1 MKKQSLST
9 IEFNFVFVCGLSV
22 CNSGTVSFHWGGG
35 EHFVPSLAQSSGVV
49 RGVGL
54 RFWNGGEGVSTS
66 LNEVFQS
73 RKNLNSSLKQ
83 LAGARAAECWE

>member
-35 EHFVPSLAQSSGVV
+35 EHFVPGLAQSSGVV

-54 RFWNGGEGVSTS
+54 RFWNGGEGVSLVPRFIYLLISHSILTG
-66 LNEVFQS
+66 F
-73 RKNLNSSLKQ
+73 
-83 LAGARAAECWE
+83 

>member
-35 EHFVPSLAQSSGVV
+35 EHFVPGLAQSSGVV

-54 RFWNGGEGVSTS
+54 DGGGVPVSGDDYVRI
-66 LNEVFQS
+66 LVL
-73 RKNLNSSLKQ
+73 RY
-83 LAGARAAECWE
+83 G

>member
-1 MKKQSLST
+1 MR
-9 IEFNFVFVCGLSV
+9 NFCSQVWLTSRNKVDLVLGSEYRLMDVWSK
-22 CNSGTVSFHWGGG
+22 
-35 EHFVPSLAQSSGVV
+35 L
-49 RGVGL
+49 L